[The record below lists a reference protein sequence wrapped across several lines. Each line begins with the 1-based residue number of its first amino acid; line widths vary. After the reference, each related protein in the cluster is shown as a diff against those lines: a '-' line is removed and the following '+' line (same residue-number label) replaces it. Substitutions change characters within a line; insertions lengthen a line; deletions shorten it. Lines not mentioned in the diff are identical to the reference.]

1 MVTFM
6 VVNTVSLIL
15 LLKDSNTV
23 IAYQIKSYSDTLCY
37 LIVFVKRELIW
48 TYDWVMHGG
57 TGLGRKIMINQILM
71 F

>member
-1 MVTFM
+1 M
-6 VVNTVSLIL
+6 VVNTVYLIL

-48 TYDWVMHGG
+48 TYDWVKHGSPV
-57 TGLGRKIMINQILM
+57 LGHKIMLNQILM

>member
-48 TYDWVMHGG
+48 IYNWVKHGR

>member
-48 TYDWVMHGG
+48 TYDWVNHGR

>member
-48 TYDWVMHGG
+48 TYDWVKHGR